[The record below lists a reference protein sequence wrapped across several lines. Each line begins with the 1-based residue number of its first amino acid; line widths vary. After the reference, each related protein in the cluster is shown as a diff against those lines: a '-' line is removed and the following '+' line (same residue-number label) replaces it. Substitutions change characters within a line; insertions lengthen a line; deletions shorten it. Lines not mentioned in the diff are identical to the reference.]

1 MQTYCSLFLPN
12 VVLCYYEL
20 KNGKLFVKLGIVIAG
35 SLARLHLHQHRL
47 LFQPPLLK
55 LVKMQLL
62 GCSRQHRRR
71 PQQPKEAPINE
82 FCSCSWASN
91 SDARWPN
98 AHTSLTH
105 EELSLTKFVRC
116 VLRLLTICI
125 FWHRLAISRIT
136 VVTDYLGFSVGLVYD
151 FFSFNLCWCG
161 SSCVHSC
168 GWIPCGSLQMIS
180 PVRGLS
186 DFRISRDSKFRT
198 IE

>member
-1 MQTYCSLFLPN
+1 MQTYCSLFLPS

-20 KNGKLFVKLGIVIAG
+20 ENGKLLVKLGIVISG
-35 SLARLHLHQHRL
+35 SLARLHLRQHRL
-47 LFQPPLLK
+47 LCHPPFLK
-55 LVKMQLL
+55 LEQLQLL
-62 GCSRQHRRR
+62 GCISHHCRRGR
-71 PQQPKEAPINE
+71 PQAKETPVNE

-91 SDARWPN
+91 SDARWPD

-151 FFSFNLCWCG
+151 FFLFQSLLMWFKLCAQLQFNTLWVTADDLCCLW
-161 SSCVHSC
+161 S
-168 GWIPCGSLQMIS
+168 
-180 PVRGLS
+180 VRFQDIKRLNL
-186 DFRISRDSKFRT
+186 
-198 IE
+198 EQ